1 MAAEIP
7 LVEVDIRVNGRLVR
21 ARTEP
26 RQLLVEFV
34 RLEAGLT
41 GTHVGCDTSYCG
53 ACTVLLDGRSVKS
66 CTLLTVQAD
75 GCSVRTVEGLARDE
89 ALHPL
94 QQAFA
99 EHHALQ
105 CGYCTPGFLM
115 SAVQLLDQNP
125 DPDEAAIRKALAG
138 NVCRCTGYINII
150 AAVRAAAERMRCERG
165 SDEH

>member
-34 RLEAGLT
+34 RVEAGLT

-75 GCSVRTVEGLARDE
+75 GCSVRTVEGLAQDE

>member
-7 LVEVDIRVNGRLVR
+7 LVEVDIRVNDRLVR

-34 RLEAGLT
+34 RVEAGLT

-94 QQAFA
+94 QEAFA
-99 EHHALQ
+99 GHHALQ

-150 AAVRAAAERMRCERG
+150 AAVRAAAERMRRERG
-165 SDEH
+165 PDAH

>member
-7 LVEVDIRVNGRLVR
+7 LVEVDIRVNDRLVR

-34 RLEAGLT
+34 RVEAGLT

-75 GCSVRTVEGLARDE
+75 GRSVRTVEGLARDE

-94 QQAFA
+94 QEAFA

-150 AAVRAAAERMRCERG
+150 AAVRAAAERMRRERG
-165 SDEH
+165 PDAH

>member
-7 LVEVDIRVNGRLVR
+7 LVEVDIRVNDRLVR

-34 RLEAGLT
+34 RVEAGLT

-75 GCSVRTVEGLARDE
+75 GRSVRTVEGLARDE
-89 ALHPL
+89 VLHPL

-115 SAVQLLDQNP
+115 SAVQLLEQNP

-150 AAVRAAAERMRCERG
+150 AAVRAAAEHMRRPRG
-165 SDEH
+165 PDEH

>member
-75 GCSVRTVEGLARDE
+75 GRSVRTVEGLARDE
-89 ALHPL
+89 VLHPL

-150 AAVRAAAERMRCERG
+150 AAVRAAAEHMRRARG
-165 SDEH
+165 PDEH

>member
-7 LVEVDIRVNGRLVR
+7 LVEVGIRVNDRLVR

-34 RLEAGLT
+34 RVEAGLT

-150 AAVRAAAERMRCERG
+150 AAVRAAAERMRRERG